1 MILDNFNFFISG
13 PEIELQGDK
22 SMNLFIKSCSII
34 PSFGRDYDYHLFAF
48 FHAFMYENWLDV
60 QIFQTS
66 MVKNYT
72 SYHKYITSLASFECN
87 TIKTMTD
94 T

>member
-22 SMNLFIKSCSII
+22 SMNLFIQSCSII

-48 FHAFMYENWLDV
+48 FRAFMYENWLDV
-60 QIFQTS
+60 QICQNS

-87 TIKTMTD
+87 TIKMMTD